1 MSTDP
6 SETQLLLQR
15 AKRGDKAAFDELF
28 KRHRTRLRQ
37 AIAMRLDRRLAARVD
52 ASDVLQEAH
61 LEAFKRLPK
70 YLEKQDMPFYL
81 WLNWI
86 AREKVLAFHRRHI
99 GADKRALGH
108 EVAFMPM
115 ASSAQFASGLLGRS
129 PSPSQELARAELA
142 EQLRMALS
150 QLNQDERDLILWRH
164 FERLTALEVAQLL
177 QISEAAASK
186 RYIRALERLRRLLL
200 DLGVSRPR

>member
-15 AKRGDKAAFDELF
+15 AKEGDKVAFDELF
-28 KRHRTRLRQ
+28 KRHRARLRQ
-37 AIAMRLDRRLAARVD
+37 AIAMRMDRRLAARVD
-52 ASDVLQEAH
+52 ASDILQEAH

-70 YLEKQDMPFYL
+70 YLEKQAMPFYL
-81 WLNWI
+81 WLRWI

-99 GADKRALGH
+99 GADKRALDH

-115 ASSAQFASGLLGRS
+115 DSSAQFASGLLGRS

-142 EQLRMALS
+142 ERLRMALS

-164 FERLTALEVAQLL
+164 FERLTTREVAQLL

-186 RYIRALERLRRLLL
+186 RYIRALERLRRSLL